1 MTHMTSNM
9 QIDVANYRML
19 ANGSRKLRHPIL
31 FLKWSNL
38 TTITAFSCPN
48 PNFSLFPL
56 VYPNIFCTFAIKYI
70 PAYFMK
76 TDNLKQY
83 IEDLNQQYKT
93 GSAREHAYRP
103 ALKVLMQ
110 SLLPKM
116 VVTNEPAHVDCGAPD
131 YMVSREKDHLPVFF
145 IEAKDL
151 NDADLD
157 GRSKTGHKEQFDRYK
172 QALDR
177 IIFTD
182 YLDFHLYEHGELF
195 STVRIA
201 EVSGNKIV
209 GKPDAEEDFLAMVD
223 HLATSEIQRI
233 TSAAQLAKIM
243 AGKARLLA
251 NIIETAMNEDAES
264 YENDNLHGQYQA
276 FKDVLIQELK
286 ISDFADIYA
295 QTIAYGMFAAR
306 LHDDTPEDFS
316 REEAARLIPKT
327 NPFLRQIFN
336 NLAGNDLD
344 DRIAWVVD
352 DLVTVFKAAN
362 LQKIMKTYSS
372 GKRHHD
378 PMIHFYED
386 FLSEYNP
393 KLRKS
398 KGVWYTPQP
407 VVSFIVRA
415 VDEILQKEF
424 GLAEGLAD
432 YSMIEKD
439 VVVEQS
445 RDRRT
450 TDGMKHEKRKF
461 HRVQI
466 LDPATGTGTFLAEVV
481 NQIYDRYRDQQGI
494 WQQYVEQHLLPRLNG
509 FEILMA
515 SYAVAH
521 LKLDM
526 LLSETGYQHKSD
538 KRLHVYLTNS
548 LEECNNEPR
557 TLFSQWLSR
566 EAAEANVIKR
576 DRPVMVVIGNPPY
589 SGESQN
595 KGKWIMSLMDAYKKE
610 PGGRVP
616 LNERNPKWLNDDYVK
631 FIRLAQNYIEKKGEG
646 IIGFIN
652 PHGYLDNPTF
662 RGMRWNLLKT
672 FDKIYTIDLHGNSKK
687 KETCPDGSK
696 DENVFDIM
704 QGVSIN
710 LFVKTGKKGKDEL
723 GKVYHKDL
731 YGVRQQKYDFLDG
744 ATIES
749 VGYEEIL
756 PKAPMYFF
764 VPKDFGLEEEYN
776 NGINVLD
783 LFSLTNVGVVTAN
796 DKVLINQECNS
807 LYKKVRDF
815 YNIEISDSCINEI
828 TYRPFDNQYIYY
840 DTKLV
845 ERSRDKFMSHMRH
858 EDNLALLIGRQGQVC
873 GNNRW
878 NLVYIAKGIVDFN
891 VFYRGGGNVFP
902 LYLYKKN
909 MGKEERIVN
918 FNKELY
924 DNIAQGLTYLPCYD
938 DNLLVD
944 PISEYNG
951 VLYPQDLF
959 DYIYAVLHS
968 PSYRER
974 YKEFLKIDFP
984 RIPYPTDWEK
994 FRDLS
999 EKGEELR
1006 QLHLMED
1013 LPSKTGV
1020 TFPVA
1025 GSLQVDCYRWENN
1038 RVYINAE
1045 QYFEGVSES
1054 AWNFYIGG
1062 YQPAQKWLKDR
1073 KGMTL
1078 CMEDVLHYQR
1088 IIYVLQ
1094 QTERIMQEIDK

>member
-1 MTHMTSNM
+1 MDLKEYISIVN
-9 QIDVANYRML
+9 QKYR
-19 ANGSRKLRHPIL
+19 AGNA
-31 FLKWSNL
+31 
-38 TTITAFSCPN
+38 T
-48 PNFSLFPL
+48 
-56 VYPNIFCTFAIKYI
+56 
-70 PAYFMK
+70 
-76 TDNLKQY
+76 
-83 IEDLNQQYKT
+83 
-93 GSAREHAYRP
+93 EHSYRG
-103 ALKVLMQ
+103 ALEQLMQ
-110 SLLPKM
+110 TLLPKLRI
-116 VVTNEPAHVDCGAPD
+116 VNEPKRVKCGAPD
-131 YMVSREKDHLPVFF
+131 YIASRKDGMPVFY
-145 IEAKDL
+145 IEAKDIGD
-151 NDADLD
+151 NDLD
-157 GRSKTGHKEQFDRYK
+157 GRNPHGHKEQFTRYK
-172 QALDR
+172 QALDY

-182 YLDFHLYEHGELF
+182 YLDFHLYEHGEF
-195 STVRIA
+195 VDSVRIA
-201 EVSGNKIV
+201 EVKGDKIIAIKENEEKFLNLIEHVGNN
-209 GKPDAEEDFLAMVD
+209 A
-223 HLATSEIQRI
+223 IQRI
-233 TSAAQLAKIM
+233 TSASRLAKLM
-243 AGKARLLA
+243 AGKARLLE
-251 NIIETAMNEDAES
+251 NIIEQAMNDDTES
-264 YENDNLHGQYQA
+264 YANDNLRGQYNA

-286 ISDFADIYA
+286 PSDFADIYA

-316 REEAARLIPKT
+316 REEAAKLIPKT

-344 DRIAWVVD
+344 ERIAWVVD
-352 DLVTVFKAAN
+352 DLVTVFLASD
-362 LQKIMKTYSS
+362 LQKIMKAY
-372 GKRHHD
+372 GEDKRHHD

-407 VVSFIVRA
+407 VVGFIVRA

-424 GLAEGLAD
+424 NLPEGLAD
-432 YSMIEKD
+432 YSTIEKD
-439 VVVEQS
+439 VAVEQS
-445 RDRRT
+445 YDGRT
-450 TDGMKHEKRKF
+450 KDGMKHAMKRF

-481 NQIYDRYRDQQGI
+481 NQIYDRYLDQQGI

-526 LLSETGYQHKSD
+526 LLSETGYQHQSE

-548 LEECNNEPR
+548 LEESNNEPR
-557 TLFSQWLSR
+557 TLFAQWLSR

-576 DRPVMVVIGNPPY
+576 DCPVMVVIGNPPY

-595 KGKWIMSLMDAYKKE
+595 KGKWIMSLMEDYKKE
-610 PGGRVP
+610 PGGKQP
-616 LNERNPKWLNDDYVK
+616 LDERNPKWLNDDYVK
-631 FIRLAQNYIEKKGEG
+631 FIRLAQHYIEKKGEG

-672 FDKIYTIDLHGNSKK
+672 FDKIYAIDLHGNSKK

-731 YGVRQQKYDFLDG
+731 YGLRQQKYDFLDG
-744 ATIES
+744 ATLEN
-749 VGYEEIL
+749 VGYEEMK
-756 PKAPMYFF
+756 PMAPMYFF
-764 VPKDFGLEEEYN
+764 VPKNFDLQEEYDK
-776 NGINVLD
+776 GFKVDELFNV
-783 LFSLTNVGVVTAN
+783 SSVSVVTAKDAILVDMN
-796 DKVLINQECNS
+796 ENNLFAKVKQEYGSADSSLI
-807 LYKKVRDF
+807 KR
-815 YNIEISDSCINEI
+815 YN
-828 TYRPFDNQYIYY
+828 YRPFDDRFVYY
-840 DTKLV
+840 DVQKI
-845 ERSRDKFMSHMRH
+845 ERPRETTMRQMVH
-858 EDNLALLIGRQGQVC
+858 QNIALLTCRQLA
-873 GNNRW
+873 GNEW
-878 NLVYIAKGIVDFN
+878 KHVSVADGIVDDCR
-891 VFYRGGGNVFP
+891 VSSKTKERGYVFP
-902 LYLYKKN
+902 LYVYKEN
-909 MGKEERIVN
+909 MGKEECIVN
-918 FNKELY
+918 FNTEMYEK
-924 DNIAQGLTYLPCYD
+924 IAKGLNYYACAESNVLI
-938 DNLLVD
+938 D
-944 PISEYNG
+944 PISDYNG

-984 RIPYPTDWEK
+984 RIPCPTDWEK
-994 FRDLS
+994 FRDLV
-999 EKGEELR
+999 ELGEELR

-1013 LPSKTGV
+1013 LPSKTGI

-1025 GSLQVDCYRWENN
+1025 GSLQVDCYRWQDK

-1045 QYFEGVSES
+1045 QYFDGVPVS
-1054 AWNFYIGG
+1054 AWNFFIGG

-1078 CMEDVLHYQR
+1078 SFEDVKHYGH

-1094 QTERIMQEIDK
+1094 QTEKIMGEIDDVMSNKEMKK

>member
-1 MTHMTSNM
+1 MDLKEYISTVN
-9 QIDVANYRML
+9 QKYR
-19 ANGSRKLRHPIL
+19 AGNA
-31 FLKWSNL
+31 
-38 TTITAFSCPN
+38 T
-48 PNFSLFPL
+48 
-56 VYPNIFCTFAIKYI
+56 
-70 PAYFMK
+70 
-76 TDNLKQY
+76 
-83 IEDLNQQYKT
+83 
-93 GSAREHAYRP
+93 EHSYRG
-103 ALKVLMQ
+103 ALEQLMQ
-110 SLLPKM
+110 TLLPKLRI
-116 VVTNEPAHVDCGAPD
+116 VNEPKRVKCGAPD
-131 YMVSREKDHLPVFF
+131 YIASRKDGMPVFY
-145 IEAKDL
+145 IEAKDIGD
-151 NDADLD
+151 NDLD
-157 GRSKTGHKEQFDRYK
+157 GRNPHGHKEQFTRYK
-172 QALDR
+172 QALDY

-182 YLDFHLYEHGELF
+182 YLDFHLYEHGEF
-195 STVRIA
+195 VDSVRIA
-201 EVSGNKIV
+201 EVKGDKIV
-209 GKPDAEEDFLAMVD
+209 AINENKEKFLNLIEHVGNNA
-223 HLATSEIQRI
+223 IQSI
-233 TSAAQLAKIM
+233 TSASRLAKLM

-251 NIIETAMNEDAES
+251 NIIEQAMNDDADS
-264 YENDNLHGQYQA
+264 YANDNLRGQYQA

-286 ISDFADIYA
+286 PTDFADIYA

-352 DLVTVFKAAN
+352 DLVTVFQATN
-362 LQKIMKTYSS
+362 IEKIMKTY
-372 GKRHHD
+372 GQDKLHHD

-386 FLSEYNP
+386 FLAEYNP

-424 GLAEGLAD
+424 NLPDGLAD
-432 YSMIEKD
+432 YSMIEKE
-439 VVVEQS
+439 VAAEQS
-445 RDRRT
+445 RDGRT
-450 TDGMKHEKRKF
+450 KDGMKHEKRRY

-494 WQQYVEQHLLPRLNG
+494 WQQYVDQHLLPRLNG

-526 LLSETGYQHKSD
+526 LLGETGYQHQTD

-548 LEECNNEPR
+548 LEESNNEPR
-557 TLFSQWLSR
+557 TLFAQWLSR
-566 EAAEANVIKR
+566 EATEANLIKR
-576 DRPVMVVIGNPPY
+576 DCPVMVMIGNPPY

-595 KGKWIMSLMDAYKKE
+595 KGEWIMKLMESYKKE
-610 PGGRVP
+610 PGGKLP

-631 FIRLAQNYIEKKGEG
+631 FIRLAQDYIEKNGEG
-646 IIGFIN
+646 VIGFIN

-687 KETCPDGSK
+687 KETCLDGSK

-710 LFVKTGKKGKDEL
+710 LFVKTGKKRKDEL
-723 GKVYHKDL
+723 GKVFHKDL
-731 YGVRQQKYDFLDG
+731 YGLRQQKYDFLDG
-744 ATIES
+744 ATLEN
-749 VGYEEIL
+749 VGYEEMK
-756 PKAPMYFF
+756 PMAPMYFF

-776 NGINVLD
+776 SGINVVD
-783 LFSLTNVGVVTAN
+783 LFSSTNVGVVTAN
-796 DKVLINQECNS
+796 DKVLINQERNS
-807 LYKKVRDF
+807 LCINVRDC

-845 ERSRDKFMSHMRH
+845 ERSREKIMSHMRH
-858 EDNLALLIGRQGQVC
+858 EANFALLVGRQGQVC
-873 GNNRW
+873 GNNTW

-902 LYLYKKN
+902 LYRYQQN
-909 MGKEERIVN
+909 MGQEERIVN
-918 FNKELY
+918 FNKEQY
-924 DNIAQGLTYLPCYD
+924 DKIAKGLNYLPCYD
-938 DNLLVD
+938 DNILVD
-944 PISEYNG
+944 PISDYNG

-984 RIPYPTDWEK
+984 RIPYPIDWEK
-994 FRDLS
+994 FRDLA

-1006 QLHLMED
+1006 LLHLMEN
-1013 LPSKTGV
+1013 LPSKTGI

-1025 GSLQVDCYRWENN
+1025 GSLQVDCYRWQDN

-1045 QYFEGVSES
+1045 QYFEGVPKS
-1054 AWNFYIGG
+1054 AWYFFIGG

-1073 KGMTL
+1073 KGLTL
-1078 CMEDVLHYQR
+1078 SFDDVKHYGC

-1094 QTERIMQEIDK
+1094 QTERIMQEIDELMK

>member
-1 MTHMTSNM
+1 MVCQFST
-9 QIDVANYRML
+9 
-19 ANGSRKLRHPIL
+19 LR
-31 FLKWSNL
+31 
-38 TTITAFSCPN
+38 
-48 PNFSLFPL
+48 
-56 VYPNIFCTFAIKYI
+56 
-70 PAYFMK
+70 
-76 TDNLKQY
+76 
-83 IEDLNQQYKT
+83 
-93 GSAREHAYRP
+93 
-103 ALKVLMQ
+103 
-110 SLLPKM
+110 
-116 VVTNEPAHVDCGAPD
+116 D
-131 YMVSREKDHLPVFF
+131 Y
-145 IEAKDL
+145 
-151 NDADLD
+151 
-157 GRSKTGHKEQFDRYK
+157 
-172 QALDR
+172 

-182 YLDFHLYEHGELF
+182 YLDFHLYEHGEF
-195 STVRIA
+195 VDSVRIA
-201 EVSGNKIV
+201 EVKGDKIV
-209 GKPDAEEDFLAMVD
+209 AINENKEKFLNLIEHVGNNA
-223 HLATSEIQRI
+223 IQSI
-233 TSAAQLAKIM
+233 TSASRLAKLM

-251 NIIETAMNEDAES
+251 NIIEQAMNDDADS
-264 YENDNLHGQYQA
+264 YANDNLRGQYQA

-286 ISDFADIYA
+286 PTDFADIYA

-352 DLVTVFKAAN
+352 DLVTVFQATN
-362 LQKIMKTYSS
+362 IEKIMKTY
-372 GKRHHD
+372 GQDKLHHD

-386 FLSEYNP
+386 FLAEYNP

-424 GLAEGLAD
+424 NLPDGLAD
-432 YSMIEKD
+432 YSMIEKQ
-439 VVVEQS
+439 VAAEQS
-445 RDRRT
+445 RDGRT
-450 TDGMKHEKRKF
+450 KDGMKHEKRRY

-494 WQQYVEQHLLPRLNG
+494 WQQYVDQHLLPRLNG

-526 LLSETGYQHKSD
+526 LLGETGYQHQTD

-548 LEECNNEPR
+548 LEESNNEPR
-557 TLFSQWLSR
+557 TLFAQWLSR
-566 EAAEANVIKR
+566 EATEANLIKR
-576 DRPVMVVIGNPPY
+576 DCPVMVMIGNPPY

-595 KGKWIMSLMDAYKKE
+595 KGEWIMKLMESYKKE
-610 PGGRVP
+610 PGGKLP

-631 FIRLAQNYIEKKGEG
+631 FIRLAQDYIEKNGEG
-646 IIGFIN
+646 VIGFIN

-687 KETCPDGSK
+687 KETCLDGSK

-710 LFVKTGKKGKDEL
+710 LFVKTGKKRKDEL
-723 GKVYHKDL
+723 GKVFHKDL
-731 YGVRQQKYDFLDG
+731 YGLRQQKYDFLDG
-744 ATIES
+744 ATLEN
-749 VGYEEIL
+749 VGYEEMK
-756 PKAPMYFF
+756 PMAPMYFF

-776 NGINVLD
+776 SGINVVD
-783 LFSLTNVGVVTAN
+783 LFSSTNVGVVTAN
-796 DKVLINQECNS
+796 DKVLINQERNS
-807 LYKKVRDF
+807 LCINVRDC

-845 ERSRDKFMSHMRH
+845 ERSREKIMSHMRH
-858 EDNLALLIGRQGQVC
+858 EANFALLVGRQGQVC
-873 GNNRW
+873 GNNTW

-902 LYLYKKN
+902 LYRYQQN
-909 MGKEERIVN
+909 IGQEERIVN
-918 FNKELY
+918 FNKEQY
-924 DNIAQGLTYLPCYD
+924 DKIAKGLNYLPCYD
-938 DNLLVD
+938 DNILVD
-944 PISEYNG
+944 PISDYNG

-984 RIPYPTDWEK
+984 RIPYPIDWEK
-994 FRDLS
+994 FRDLA

-1006 QLHLMED
+1006 LLHLMEN
-1013 LPSKTGV
+1013 LPSKTGI

-1025 GSLQVDCYRWENN
+1025 GSLQVDCYRWQDN

-1045 QYFEGVSES
+1045 QYFEGVPKS
-1054 AWNFYIGG
+1054 AWYFFIGG

-1073 KGMTL
+1073 KGLTL
-1078 CMEDVLHYQR
+1078 SFDDVKHYGC

-1094 QTERIMQEIDK
+1094 QTERIMQEIDELMK

>member
-1 MTHMTSNM
+1 MDLKEYISTVN
-9 QIDVANYRML
+9 QKYR
-19 ANGSRKLRHPIL
+19 AGNA
-31 FLKWSNL
+31 
-38 TTITAFSCPN
+38 T
-48 PNFSLFPL
+48 
-56 VYPNIFCTFAIKYI
+56 
-70 PAYFMK
+70 
-76 TDNLKQY
+76 
-83 IEDLNQQYKT
+83 
-93 GSAREHAYRP
+93 EHSYRG
-103 ALKVLMQ
+103 ALEQLMQ
-110 SLLPKM
+110 TLLPKLRI
-116 VVTNEPAHVDCGAPD
+116 VNEPKRVKCGAPD
-131 YMVSREKDHLPVFF
+131 YIASRKDGMPVFY
-145 IEAKDL
+145 IEAKDIGD
-151 NDADLD
+151 NDLD
-157 GRSKTGHKEQFDRYK
+157 GRNPHGHKEQFTRYK
-172 QALDR
+172 QALDY

-182 YLDFHLYEHGELF
+182 YLDFHLYEHGEF
-195 STVRIA
+195 VDSVRIA
-201 EVSGNKIV
+201 EVKGDKIV
-209 GKPDAEEDFLAMVD
+209 AINENEEKFLNLIEHVGNNA
-223 HLATSEIQRI
+223 IQSI
-233 TSAAQLAKIM
+233 TSASRLAKLM

-251 NIIETAMNEDAES
+251 NIIEQAMNEDADS
-264 YENDNLHGQYQA
+264 YANDNLRGQYQA

-286 ISDFADIYA
+286 PTDFADIYA

-352 DLVTVFKAAN
+352 DLVTVFQATN
-362 LQKIMKTYSS
+362 IEKIMKTY
-372 GKRHHD
+372 GQDKLHHD

-386 FLSEYNP
+386 FLAEYNP

-424 GLAEGLAD
+424 NLLDGLAD
-432 YSMIEKD
+432 YSMIEKE
-439 VVVEQS
+439 VAAEQS
-445 RDRRT
+445 RDGRT
-450 TDGMKHEKRKF
+450 KDGMKHEKRRY

-494 WQQYVEQHLLPRLNG
+494 WQQYVDQHLLPRLNG

-526 LLSETGYQHKSD
+526 LLGETGYQHQTD

-548 LEECNNEPR
+548 LEESNNEPR
-557 TLFSQWLSR
+557 TLFAQWLSR
-566 EAAEANVIKR
+566 EATEANLIKR
-576 DRPVMVVIGNPPY
+576 DCPVMVMIGNPPY

-595 KGKWIMSLMDAYKKE
+595 KGEWIMKLMESYKKE
-610 PGGRVP
+610 PGGKLP

-631 FIRLAQNYIEKKGEG
+631 FIRLAQDYIEKNGEG
-646 IIGFIN
+646 VIGFIN

-710 LFVKTGKKGKDEL
+710 LFVKTGKKDKDEL
-723 GKVYHKDL
+723 GKVYHKDI
-731 YGVRQQKYDFLDG
+731 YGLRQQKYDFLDG
-744 ATIES
+744 ATLGN
-749 VGYEEIL
+749 VGYEEMS

-776 NGINVLD
+776 KGFKVNE
-783 LFSLTNVGVVTAN
+783 LFNIFNVGVVTSNDAALVNSDAN
-796 DKVLINQECNS
+796 KLRNNVERISTKDYDKGLEC
-807 LYKKVRDF
+807 KF
-815 YNIEISDSCINEI
+815 A
-828 TYRPFDNQYIYY
+828 YRALDNRILYY
-840 DTKLV
+840 DEGLI
-845 ERSRDKFMSHMRH
+845 ERARKDIMGH
-858 EDNLALLIGRQGQVC
+858 LLTP
-873 GNNRW
+873 GNIAMVVGKQCVDDWKYAFITDSVTNF
-878 NLVYIAKGIVDFN
+878 NYIATAGRLGAG
-891 VFYRGGGNVFP
+891 YVFP
-902 LYLYKKN
+902 LYVYKAN
-909 MGKEERIVN
+909 MGQEERVVN

-924 DNIAQGLTYLPCYD
+924 DRIAQGLNYLPCYD
-938 DNLLVD
+938 DNILVD
-944 PISEYNG
+944 PTSEYNG

-984 RIPYPTDWEK
+984 RIPYPTDWER
-994 FRDLS
+994 FRDLV

-1013 LPSKTGV
+1013 MPSKTGI

-1025 GSLQVDCYRWENN
+1025 GSLQVDCYHWQEN

-1045 QYFEGVSES
+1045 QYFDGVPES
-1054 AWNFYIGG
+1054 AWQFFIGG

-1078 CMEDVLHYQR
+1078 SFDDVKHYGC

-1094 QTERIMQEIDK
+1094 QTERIMQEIDKLMK

>member
-1 MTHMTSNM
+1 
-9 QIDVANYRML
+9 
-19 ANGSRKLRHPIL
+19 
-31 FLKWSNL
+31 
-38 TTITAFSCPN
+38 
-48 PNFSLFPL
+48 
-56 VYPNIFCTFAIKYI
+56 
-70 PAYFMK
+70 
-76 TDNLKQY
+76 
-83 IEDLNQQYKT
+83 
-93 GSAREHAYRP
+93 
-103 ALKVLMQ
+103 
-110 SLLPKM
+110 
-116 VVTNEPAHVDCGAPD
+116 
-131 YMVSREKDHLPVFF
+131 VFF
-145 IEAKDL
+145 VEAKDV
-151 NDADLD
+151 NDNDLD
-157 GRSKTGHKEQFDRYK
+157 GRNKNAHKEQFDRYK
-172 QALDR
+172 QALDY

-182 YLDFHLYEHGELF
+182 YLDFHLYEHGEF
-195 STVRIA
+195 VDSVRIA
-201 EVSGNKIV
+201 EVKGDKIV
-209 GKPDAEEDFLAMVD
+209 GIAEAEDKFLSMIQ
-223 HLATSEIQRI
+223 HLGASAIQRV
-233 TSAAQLAKIM
+233 TSASRLAKLM

-251 NIIETAMNEDAES
+251 NIIEQAMNDDTDS
-264 YENDNLHGQYQA
+264 YANDNLRGQYQA

-286 ISDFADIYA
+286 PTDFADIYA

-306 LHDDTPEDFS
+306 LHDDTPENFS

-344 DRIAWVVD
+344 ERIAWVVD
-352 DLVTVFKAAN
+352 DLVTVFQATD
-362 LQKIMKTYSS
+362 LQKIMASYSRD
-372 GKRHHD
+372 KLHHD

-407 VVSFIVRA
+407 VVGFIVRA
-415 VDEILQKEF
+415 VDEILQKDF
-424 GLAEGLAD
+424 GLPEGLAD
-432 YSMIEKD
+432 YSMIERE
-439 VVVEQS
+439 VAVEQS
-445 RDRRT
+445 RDKRT
-450 TDGMKHEKRKF
+450 SDGMKHEKRKF

-481 NQIYDRYRDQQGI
+481 NQIYDRYRDNQGI

-521 LKLDM
+521 IKLDM
-526 LLSETGYQHKSD
+526 LLAETGYQHNTD

-548 LEECNNEPR
+548 LEESNNEPR
-557 TLFSQWLSR
+557 TLFAQWLSR
-566 EAAEANVIKR
+566 EATEANVIKR
-576 DRPVMVVIGNPPY
+576 DYPVMVMIGNPPY

-595 KGKWIMSLMDAYKKE
+595 KGKWIMSLMESYKKE
-610 PGGRVP
+610 PGGKAQ

-631 FIRLAQNYIEKKGEG
+631 FIRLAQDYIEKNGEG

-710 LFVKTGKKGKDEL
+710 LFVKTGKKAKDEL
-723 GKVYHKDL
+723 GRVYHKNL
-731 YGVRQQKYDFLDG
+731 YGLRQSKYDFLDE
-744 ATIES
+744 ATIEN
-749 VGYEEIL
+749 VGYKEL
-756 PKAPMYFF
+756 NPKAPMYFF
-764 VPKDFGLEEEYN
+764 VPKDFELQEEYDK
-776 NGINVLD
+776 GFKID
-783 LFSLTNVGVVTAN
+783 ELFNISSVSVVTAN
-796 DKVLINQECNS
+796 DSVLVDINENC
-807 LYKKVRDF
+807 LLKKVNEAFGNADKSFIER
-815 YNIEISDSCINEI
+815 YN
-828 TYRPFDNQYIYY
+828 YRPFDDRYIYY
-840 DTKLV
+840 DLQKI
-845 ERSRDKFMSHMRH
+845 ERPRETTMRH
-858 EDNLALLIGRQGQVC
+858 MKKPNIAILTCRQLA
-873 GNNRW
+873 GNEWRH
-878 NLVYIAKGIVDFN
+878 VSVADGIVDDCR
-891 VFYRGGGNVFP
+891 VSSKTKERGYVFP
-902 LYLYKKN
+902 LYIFKEN
-909 MGKEERIVN
+909 MGDEECIVN
-918 FNKELY
+918 FNKDLY
-924 DNIAQGLTYLPCYD
+924 EEIAKGLNYLPCYD
-938 DNLLVD
+938 DNLRID
-944 PISEYNG
+944 PTSDYNG

-994 FRDLS
+994 YRDLV

-1013 LPSKTGV
+1013 LPHSTGV
-1020 TFPVA
+1020 SFPV
-1025 GSLQVDCYRWENN
+1025 GGTLQVDCYRWQDN
-1038 RVYINAE
+1038 RVYINSD
-1045 QYFEGVSES
+1045 QYFEGVPES

-1078 CMEDVLHYQR
+1078 SFDDVRHYQR
-1088 IIYVLQ
+1088 IIYVLCE
-1094 QTERIMQEIDK
+1094 TDRLMEKIDATLSCNDID

>member
-1 MTHMTSNM
+1 MDLKEYISIVNQKFRAGNATEHT
-9 QIDVANYRML
+9 YRGVL
-19 ANGSRKLRHPIL
+19 E
-31 FLKWSNL
+31 
-38 TTITAFSCPN
+38 
-48 PNFSLFPL
+48 
-56 VYPNIFCTFAIKYI
+56 
-70 PAYFMK
+70 
-76 TDNLKQY
+76 Q
-83 IEDLNQQYKT
+83 
-93 GSAREHAYRP
+93 
-103 ALKVLMQ
+103 LMQ
-110 SLLPKM
+110 SLLPKLRI
-116 VVTNEPAHVDCGAPD
+116 VNEPKREKCGAPD
-131 YMVSREKDHLPVFF
+131 YIASRKDGMPVFY
-145 IEAKDL
+145 IEAKDIGD
-151 NDADLD
+151 NDLF
-157 GRSKTGHKEQFDRYK
+157 GRNPHGHKEQFTRYK
-172 QALDR
+172 QALDY

-182 YLDFHLYEHGELF
+182 YLDFHLYEHGEF
-195 STVRIA
+195 IDSVRIA
-201 EVSGNKIV
+201 EVKGDKIV
-209 GKPDAEEDFLAMVD
+209 PIKENEDKFLNLIEHVGNNA
-223 HLATSEIQRI
+223 IQSI
-233 TSAAQLAKIM
+233 TSASRLAKLM
-243 AGKARLLA
+243 AGKARLLE
-251 NIIETAMNEDAES
+251 NIIEQAMNDDTES
-264 YENDNLHGQYQA
+264 YANENLRGQYQA

-286 ISDFADIYA
+286 PEDFADIYA

-344 DRIAWVVD
+344 ERIAWVVD
-352 DLVTVFKAAN
+352 DLVTVFQATN
-362 LQKIMKTYSS
+362 LQKIMSSYSRD
-372 GKRHHD
+372 KLHHD

-407 VVSFIVRA
+407 VVGFIVRA

-424 GLAEGLAD
+424 GLPEGLAD
-432 YSMIEKD
+432 YSMIERE
-439 VVVEQS
+439 VAVEQS

-481 NQIYDRYRDQQGI
+481 NQIYDRYRDYQGI

-521 LKLDM
+521 IKLDM
-526 LLSETGYQHKSD
+526 LLGETGYRHQTD

-548 LEECNNEPR
+548 LEESNNEPR
-557 TLFSQWLSR
+557 TLFAQWLSR
-566 EAAEANVIKR
+566 EATEANVIKR
-576 DRPVMVVIGNPPY
+576 DYPVMVMIGNPPY

-595 KGKWIMSLMDAYKKE
+595 KGKWIMSLMESYKKE
-610 PGGRVP
+610 PGGKSQ

-631 FIRLAQNYIEKKGEG
+631 FIRLAQDYIEKNGEG

-710 LFVKTGKKGKDEL
+710 LFVKTGKKSKDEL

-731 YGVRQQKYDFLDG
+731 YGLRQNKYDFLDE
-744 ATIES
+744 ATVES
-749 VGYEEIL
+749 VGFKEIT

-764 VPKDFGLEEEYN
+764 VPKDFGLQNEYDK
-776 NGINVLD
+776 GFVVSD
-783 LFSLTNVGVVTAN
+783 LFVQNSMGVTTGN
-796 DKVLINQECNS
+796 DKELVSFTPFNTETNAE
-807 LYKKVRDF
+807 YF
-815 YNIEISDSCINEI
+815 
-828 TYRPFDNQYIYY
+828 YRPFDNMWLDY
-840 DTKLV
+840 DTSKVVRAREAIMRNLQKENIAICLIKVNSSVDGLFKVLV
-845 ERSRDKFMSHMRH
+845 TSGVTDKTLLSSK
-858 EDNLALLIGRQGQVC
+858 DNT
-873 GNNRW
+873 
-878 NLVYIAKGIVDFN
+878 
-891 VFYRGGGNVFP
+891 NVFP
-902 LYLYKKN
+902 LYLYKEN
-909 MGKEERIVN
+909 MGEEERIVN

-924 DNIAQGLTYLPCYD
+924 DNIAKGLNYLPCYD
-938 DNLLVD
+938 DNVRVD
-944 PISEYNG
+944 PISVYNG

-959 DYIYAVLHS
+959 DYIYAMLHS
-968 PSYRER
+968 PSYRKR

-994 FRDLS
+994 FRDLA

-1013 LPSKTGV
+1013 LPNPTGIS
-1020 TFPVA
+1020 FPVA
-1025 GSLQVDCYRWENN
+1025 GSLQVDCYRWDNN
-1038 RVYINAE
+1038 RVYINSE
-1045 QYFEGVSES
+1045 QYFEGVPES

-1078 CMEDVLHYQR
+1078 SFEDVKHYQR

-1094 QTERIMQEIDK
+1094 QTECIMQEIDSIFLNIE

>member
-1 MTHMTSNM
+1 MDLKEYISTVN
-9 QIDVANYRML
+9 QKYR
-19 ANGSRKLRHPIL
+19 AGNA
-31 FLKWSNL
+31 
-38 TTITAFSCPN
+38 T
-48 PNFSLFPL
+48 
-56 VYPNIFCTFAIKYI
+56 
-70 PAYFMK
+70 
-76 TDNLKQY
+76 
-83 IEDLNQQYKT
+83 
-93 GSAREHAYRP
+93 EHSYRG
-103 ALKVLMQ
+103 ALEQLMQ
-110 SLLPKM
+110 TLLPKLRI
-116 VVTNEPAHVDCGAPD
+116 VNEPKRVKCGAPD
-131 YMVSREKDHLPVFF
+131 YIASRKDGMPVFY
-145 IEAKDL
+145 IEAKDIGD
-151 NDADLD
+151 NDLD
-157 GRSKTGHKEQFDRYK
+157 GRNPHGHKEQFTRYK
-172 QALDR
+172 QALDY

-182 YLDFHLYEHGELF
+182 YLDFHLYEHGEF
-195 STVRIA
+195 VDSVRIA
-201 EVSGNKIV
+201 EVKGDKIV
-209 GKPDAEEDFLAMVD
+209 AINENKEKFLNLIEHVGNNA
-223 HLATSEIQRI
+223 IQSI
-233 TSAAQLAKIM
+233 TSASRLAKLM

-251 NIIETAMNEDAES
+251 NIIEQAMNDDADS
-264 YENDNLHGQYQA
+264 YANDNLRGQYQA
-276 FKDVLIQELK
+276 FKDVLIQELQPT
-286 ISDFADIYA
+286 DFADIYA

-352 DLVTVFKAAN
+352 DLVTVFQATN
-362 LQKIMKTYSS
+362 IEKIMKTY
-372 GKRHHD
+372 GQDKLHHD

-386 FLSEYNP
+386 FLAEYNP

-424 GLAEGLAD
+424 NLPDGLAD
-432 YSMIEKD
+432 YSMIEKE
-439 VVVEQS
+439 VAAEQS
-445 RDRRT
+445 RDGRT
-450 TDGMKHEKRKF
+450 KDGMKHEKRRY

-494 WQQYVEQHLLPRLNG
+494 WQQYVDQHLLPRLNG

-526 LLSETGYQHKSD
+526 LLGETGYQHQTD

-548 LEECNNEPR
+548 LEESNNEPR
-557 TLFSQWLSR
+557 TLFAQWLSR
-566 EAAEANVIKR
+566 EATEANLIKR
-576 DRPVMVVIGNPPY
+576 DCPVMVMIGNPPY

-595 KGKWIMSLMDAYKKE
+595 KGEWIMKLMESYKKE
-610 PGGRVP
+610 PGGKLP

-631 FIRLAQNYIEKKGEG
+631 FIRLAQDYIEKNGEG
-646 IIGFIN
+646 VIGFIN

-687 KETCPDGSK
+687 KETCLDGSK

-710 LFVKTGKKGKDEL
+710 LFVKTGKKRKDEL
-723 GKVYHKDL
+723 GKVFHKDL
-731 YGVRQQKYDFLDG
+731 YGLRQQKYDFLDG
-744 ATIES
+744 ATLEN
-749 VGYEEIL
+749 VGYEEMK
-756 PKAPMYFF
+756 PMAPMYFF

-776 NGINVLD
+776 SGINVVD
-783 LFSLTNVGVVTAN
+783 LFSSTNVGVVTAN
-796 DKVLINQECNS
+796 DKVLINQERNS
-807 LYKKVRDF
+807 LCINVRDC

-845 ERSRDKFMSHMRH
+845 ERSREKIMSHMRH
-858 EDNLALLIGRQGQVC
+858 EANFALLVGRQGQVC
-873 GNNRW
+873 GNNTW

-902 LYLYKKN
+902 LYRYQQN
-909 MGKEERIVN
+909 MGQEERIVN
-918 FNKELY
+918 FNKEQY
-924 DNIAQGLTYLPCYD
+924 DKIAKGLNYLPCYD
-938 DNLLVD
+938 DNILVD
-944 PISEYNG
+944 PISDYNG

-984 RIPYPTDWEK
+984 RIPYPIDWEK
-994 FRDLS
+994 FRDLA

-1006 QLHLMED
+1006 LLHLMEN
-1013 LPSKTGV
+1013 LPSKTGI

-1025 GSLQVDCYRWENN
+1025 GSLQVDCYRWQDN

-1045 QYFEGVSES
+1045 QYFEGVPKS
-1054 AWNFYIGG
+1054 AWYFFIGG

-1073 KGMTL
+1073 KGLTL
-1078 CMEDVLHYQR
+1078 SFDDVKHYGC

-1094 QTERIMQEIDK
+1094 QTERIMQEIDELMK

>member
-1 MTHMTSNM
+1 MDIKEYISTVN
-9 QIDVANYRML
+9 QKYR
-19 ANGSRKLRHPIL
+19 AGNA
-31 FLKWSNL
+31 
-38 TTITAFSCPN
+38 T
-48 PNFSLFPL
+48 
-56 VYPNIFCTFAIKYI
+56 
-70 PAYFMK
+70 
-76 TDNLKQY
+76 
-83 IEDLNQQYKT
+83 
-93 GSAREHAYRP
+93 EHSYRG
-103 ALKVLMQ
+103 ALEQLMQ
-110 SLLPKM
+110 TLLPKLRI
-116 VVTNEPAHVDCGAPD
+116 VNEPKRVKCGAPD
-131 YMVSREKDHLPVFF
+131 YIASRKDGMPVFY
-145 IEAKDL
+145 IEAKDIGD
-151 NDADLD
+151 NDLD
-157 GRSKTGHKEQFDRYK
+157 GRNPHGHKEQFTRYK
-172 QALDR
+172 QALDY

-182 YLDFHLYEHGELF
+182 YLDFHLYEHGEF
-195 STVRIA
+195 VDSVRIA
-201 EVSGNKIV
+201 EVKGDKIV
-209 GKPDAEEDFLAMVD
+209 AINENEEKFLNLIEHVGNNA
-223 HLATSEIQRI
+223 IQRI
-233 TSAAQLAKIM
+233 TSASRLAKLM
-243 AGKARLLA
+243 AGKARLLE
-251 NIIETAMNEDAES
+251 NIIEQAMNDDTENYA
-264 YENDNLHGQYQA
+264 NDNLRGQYNA
-276 FKDVLIQELK
+276 FKEVLIQELK
-286 ISDFADIYA
+286 PSDFADIYA

-316 REEAARLIPKT
+316 REEAAKLIPKT

-344 DRIAWVVD
+344 ERIAWVVD
-352 DLVTVFKAAN
+352 DLVTVFLASD
-362 LQKIMKTYSS
+362 LQKIMKAY
-372 GKRHHD
+372 GEDKRHHD

-407 VVSFIVRA
+407 VVGFIVRA

-424 GLAEGLAD
+424 NLPEGLAD
-432 YSMIEKD
+432 YSTIEKD
-439 VVVEQS
+439 VAVEQS
-445 RDRRT
+445 YDGRT
-450 TDGMKHEKRKF
+450 KDGMKHAMKRF

-526 LLSETGYQHKSD
+526 LLSETGYQHQSE

-548 LEECNNEPR
+548 LEESNNEPR
-557 TLFSQWLSR
+557 TLFAQWLSR

-576 DRPVMVVIGNPPY
+576 DCPVMVVIGNPPY

-595 KGKWIMSLMDAYKKE
+595 KGKWIMSLMEDYKKE
-610 PGGRVP
+610 PGGKQP
-616 LNERNPKWLNDDYVK
+616 LDERNPKWLNDDYVK
-631 FIRLAQNYIEKKGEG
+631 FIRLAQHYIEKKGEG

-731 YGVRQQKYDFLDG
+731 YGLRQQKYDVLND
-744 ATIES
+744 ARIEKI
-749 VGYEEIL
+749 GYKEVQ

-764 VPKDFGLEEEYN
+764 VPKDFELEEEYN
-776 NGINVLD
+776 KGFKVNE
-783 LFSLTNVGVVTAN
+783 LFKIYNVGVVTSNDAALVNSDAN
-796 DKVLINQECNS
+796 TLRNNVERINTKDYDKGLEC
-807 LYKKVRDF
+807 KF
-815 YNIEISDSCINEI
+815 A
-828 TYRPFDNQYIYY
+828 YRALDNRILYY
-840 DTKLV
+840 DEGLI
-845 ERSRDKFMSHMRH
+845 ERARKDIMGH
-858 EDNLALLIGRQGQVC
+858 LLTP
-873 GNNRW
+873 GNIAMVVGKQCVDDWKYAFITDSVTNF
-878 NLVYIAKGIVDFN
+878 NYIATAGRLGAG
-891 VFYRGGGNVFP
+891 YVFP
-902 LYLYKKN
+902 LYLYKEN
-909 MGKEERIVN
+909 LGKKERIVN
-918 FNKELY
+918 LNKELY
-924 DNIAQGLTYLPCYD
+924 DRIAKGLNYLPCYD
-938 DNLLVD
+938 DNVLID
-944 PISEYNG
+944 PISDYNG
-951 VLYPQDLF
+951 VLYPQALF

-994 FRDLS
+994 FRDLA
-999 EKGEELR
+999 ELGEELR

-1025 GSLQVDCYRWENN
+1025 GSLQVDCYRWQDN

-1045 QYFEGVSES
+1045 QYFDGVPES

-1078 CMEDVLHYQR
+1078 SFEDVKHYGR

-1094 QTERIMQEIDK
+1094 QTERIMQEIDDIVMNKAYNS

>member
-1 MTHMTSNM
+1 MTE
-9 QIDVANYRML
+9 
-19 ANGSRKLRHPIL
+19 
-31 FLKWSNL
+31 
-38 TTITAFSCPN
+38 
-48 PNFSLFPL
+48 
-56 VYPNIFCTFAIKYI
+56 
-70 PAYFMK
+70 
-76 TDNLKQY
+76 NLKLY
-83 IEDLNQQYKT
+83 IDELNKQYKT
-93 GSAREHAYRP
+93 GIAREHSYRP
-103 ALKVLMQ
+103 ALKDLMQ

-116 VVTNEPAHVDCGAPD
+116 VVTNEPAHFECGAPD
-131 YMVSREKDHLPVFF
+131 YIIQREKDHLPVFF
-145 IEAKDL
+145 VEAKDV
-151 NDADLD
+151 NDNDLD
-157 GRSKTGHKEQFDRYK
+157 GRNKNAHKEQFDRYK
-172 QALDR
+172 QALDY

-182 YLDFHLYEHGELF
+182 YLDFHLYEHGEF
-195 STVRIA
+195 VDSVRIA
-201 EVSGNKIV
+201 ETKGDKIV
-209 GKPDAEEDFLAMVD
+209 GMSEAEDKFLSMIQ
-223 HLATSEIQRI
+223 HLGSSAIQRI
-233 TSAAQLAKIM
+233 TSAPRLAKLM

-251 NIIETAMNEDAES
+251 NIIETAMNDETQS
-264 YENDNLHGQYQA
+264 YENDNLQGQYNA

-286 ISDFADIYA
+286 KEDFADIYA

-344 DRIAWVVD
+344 ERIAWVVD
-352 DLVTVFKAAN
+352 DLVTVFQATN
-362 LQKIMKTYSS
+362 LQKLMESYSRD
-372 GKRHHD
+372 KLHHD

-407 VVSFIVRA
+407 VVGFIVRA

-424 GLAEGLAD
+424 ELPEGLAD
-432 YSMIEKD
+432 YSMIERE
-439 VVVEQS
+439 VAVEQS
-445 RDRRT
+445 RDKRT
-450 TDGMKHEKRKF
+450 ADGMKHEKRKF

-481 NQIYDRYRDQQGI
+481 NQIYDRYRDNQGI

-521 LKLDM
+521 IKLDM
-526 LLSETGYQHKSD
+526 LLGETGYQHQTD

-548 LEECNNEPR
+548 LEESNNEPR
-557 TLFSQWLSR
+557 TLFAQWLSR
-566 EAAEANVIKR
+566 EATEANVIKR
-576 DRPVMVVIGNPPY
+576 DYPVMVMIGNPPY

-595 KGKWIMSLMDAYKKE
+595 KGKWIMSLMESYKKE
-610 PGGRVP
+610 PGGKSQ

-631 FIRLAQNYIEKKGEG
+631 FIRLAQDYIEKNGEG

-710 LFVKTGKKGKDEL
+710 LFVKTGKKSKDEL
-723 GKVYHKDL
+723 GKVYHKDM
-731 YGVRQQKYDFLDG
+731 YGLRQNKYDFLDE
-744 ATIES
+744 ATIEN
-749 VGYEEIL
+749 VGYKEL
-756 PKAPMYFF
+756 KPKEPMYFF
-764 VPKDFGLEEEYN
+764 VPKDFELQEEYDK
-776 NGINVLD
+776 GFKID
-783 LFSLTNVGVVTAN
+783 ELFKISSVSVVTAN
-796 DKVLINQECNS
+796 DSVLVDINENN
-807 LYKKVRDF
+807 LLKKVNEAFGNADKSFVER
-815 YNIEISDSCINEI
+815 YN
-828 TYRPFDNQYIYY
+828 YRPFDDRYIYY
-840 DTKLV
+840 DVQKI
-845 ERSRDKFMSHMRH
+845 ERPRESTMRH
-858 EDNLALLIGRQGQVC
+858 MKKPNIAILTCRQLA
-873 GNNRW
+873 GNEW
-878 NLVYIAKGIVDFN
+878 LHVSVADGIVDDCR
-891 VFYRGGGNVFP
+891 VSSKTKERGYVFP
-902 LYLYKKN
+902 LYIYKEN
-909 MGKEERIVN
+909 MGKEECIVN

-924 DNIAQGLTYLPCYD
+924 DNIAKGLNYLPCYD
-938 DNLLVD
+938 DNILID
-944 PISEYNG
+944 PTSEYNG
-951 VLYPQDLF
+951 VLYPKDLF

-994 FRDLS
+994 YRDLV

-1013 LPSKTGV
+1013 LPHSTGV
-1020 TFPVA
+1020 SFPVG
-1025 GSLQVDCYRWENN
+1025 GSLQVDCYRWEKN
-1038 RVYINAE
+1038 RIYINSE
-1045 QYFEGVSES
+1045 QFFEGVSES

-1073 KGMTL
+1073 KGLTL
-1078 CMEDVLHYQR
+1078 SFEDVKHYQR

-1094 QTERIMQEIDK
+1094 QTKQLMREIDNIYFGNNT